1 MDYTENRGIRPA
13 AVDGARTL
21 EFVTSAASAAARHP
35 MTDQLRVL
43 QSAIA
48 VAPCGMA
55 VCNRFGRLLLANRAL
70 GEIFGYAPAD
80 LLPRN
85 LRTIIPD
92 IVFAAETPGPMAV
105 AAPAAHAP
113 AALVVNADA
122 ARGREVE
129 GIRKDG
135 ATTLVRV
142 AVAPIASQSEWLFV
156 VSIVDLSERQRVAS
170 QVSLLQRQTGVQ
182 GIVTALATR
191 CAAAAFDD
199 LDAALTE
206 VLRDVGEGLALDRC
220 VAYVPAT
227 NDANALAPAY
237 AWTRNGG
244 LLPSDAADAWNTL
257 PGLLARARLGE
268 ATIAAAL
275 DDLED
280 ATDRA
285 SLAALGARAC
295 AALPLDVNGARGAL
309 VVDTLAERT
318 WPAEIVDSLRLVAAV
333 MSQSLARKHDRER
346 LNLGLDELRRQRDE
360 TAGENAVLRRETA
373 VLLHTDRSI
382 ASQSVAI
389 RRVVAQVQQVA
400 PTTAT
405 VLLLGE
411 TGAGKEVF
419 AQAIHNMSPRQR
431 RAMIR
436 VSCAAIP
443 TALIESELF
452 GRERGA
458 FTGALSRQIG
468 RFEAAHG
475 STIFLDEIGDLP
487 LEIQVKLLRVLQE
500 RTVER
505 LGGNQSTKV
514 DVRVIA
520 ATNRNLE
527 QAVANGTF
535 REDLFYRLNVFPIT
549 IPPLRERVAD
559 IPSLVWTF
567 VDEFSHAFGKKVDAI
582 SKESIEALQR
592 YAWPGNVRELRNVIE
607 REMIVATGSTLT
619 VAAPRPVA
627 SERHAP
633 SSRLADIEVEHNRSV
648 LDSCGWRVR
657 GIGGAAERLGV
668 KPTTLESRMA
678 RLGIAREKKVAR
690 A

>member
-1 MDYTENRGIRPA
+1 M
-13 AVDGARTL
+13 
-21 EFVTSAASAAARHP
+21 
-35 MTDQLRVL
+35 
-43 QSAIA
+43 AI
-48 VAPCGMA
+48 
-55 VCNRFGRLLLANRAL
+55 CNRFGRLLLANGAM
-70 GEIFGYAPAD
+70 GQIFGYHRAE
-80 LLPRN
+80 LLPRD
-85 LRTIIPD
+85 LRTLIPD
-92 IVFAAETPGPMAV
+92 LGFGADRQDMAAAS
-105 AAPAAHAP
+105 PA
-113 AALVVNADA
+113 
-122 ARGREVE
+122 RELD

-135 ATTLVRV
+135 SPAPIRVTVSPV
-142 AVAPIASQSEWLFV
+142 AVHSESLFTV
-156 VSIVDLSERQRVAS
+156 TIVDISDERRREAQVALLEGQARVQALIS
-170 QVSLLQRQTGVQ
+170 D
-182 GIVTALATR
+182 LATR
-191 CAAAAFDD
+191 CAAAPFDG
-199 LDAALTE
+199 LDAVLAG
-206 VLRDVGEGLALDRC
+206 VLREVGEALGLDRC
-220 VAYVPAT
+220 IAYVPKAYGASAYT
-227 NDANALAPAY
+227 PTYSWARKGTILPA
-237 AWTRNGG
+237 
-244 LLPSDAADAWNTL
+244 DDADARETL
-257 PGLLARARLGE
+257 PGLLARARAGE
-268 ATIAAAL
+268 TTVAATL
-275 DDLED
+275 DDLAD
-280 ATDRA
+280 PTDRT
-285 SLAALGARAC
+285 SMAALGARAC
-295 AALPLDVNGARGAL
+295 AALPLAVNGTRGAL
-309 VVDTLAERT
+309 VVDTLTERL
-318 WPAEIVDSLRLVAAV
+318 WPRERLDSLRLIAAV
-333 MSQSLARKHDRER
+333 ITQALARKRDRER
-346 LNLGLDELRRQRDE
+346 LDLGLDELRRQRDE
-360 TAGENAVLRRETA
+360 TAGENAVLRRETS
-373 VLLHTDRSI
+373 VRLHTDRSI
-382 ASQSVAI
+382 AAQSVAI
-389 RRVVAQVQQVA
+389 RRVVAQVEQVA

-419 AQAIHNMSPRQR
+419 AQAIHNLSPRQR

-443 TALIESELF
+443 SALIESELF

-520 ATNRNLE
+520 ATHRNLE
-527 QAVANGTF
+527 QAVGDGTF

-549 IPPLRERVAD
+549 IPPLRERLAD

-567 VDEFSHAFGKKVDAI
+567 VDEFSHTFGKKVDAI

-592 YAWPGNVRELRNVIE
+592 YSWPGNVRELRNVIE

-633 SSRLADIEVEHNRSV
+633 SSRLADIEVEHIRSV

-678 RLGIAREKKVAR
+678 RLGIVREKKISR

>member
-1 MDYTENRGIRPA
+1 MEYTGNRNDVRPHTSFDA
-13 AVDGARTL
+13 DFLTSSPSVARYPT
-21 EFVTSAASAAARHP
+21 A
-35 MTDQLRVL
+35 DQLHVL
-43 QSAIA
+43 HSAIA
-48 VAPCGMA
+48 AAPCGMA
-55 VCNRFGRLLLANRAL
+55 ICNRFGRLLLANGAM
-70 GEIFGYAPAD
+70 GAIFGYPRAE
-80 LLPRN
+80 LLPRD
-85 LRTIIPD
+85 LRTIIPGLTSGAD
-92 IVFAAETPGPMAV
+92 MPDTAGSS
-105 AAPAAHAP
+105 PARD
-113 AALVVNADA
+113 L
-122 ARGREVE
+122 E

-135 ATTLVRV
+135 SPAHIRV
-142 AVAPIASQSEWLFV
+142 AISPVVVQSESLFA
-156 VSIVDLSERQRVAS
+156 VSIVDVSDERRREARVALLES
-170 QVSLLQRQTGVQ
+170 QAEVQ
-182 GIVTALATR
+182 ALISDLATR
-191 CAAAAFDD
+191 CAATPFDG
-199 LDAALTE
+199 LDAALAGT
-206 VLRDVGEGLALDRC
+206 LREVGEALGLDRC
-220 VAYVPAT
+220 IAYVPKAHGAT
-227 NDANALAPAY
+227 AY
-237 AWTRNGG
+237 TPTYSWARAGT
-244 LLPSDAADAWNTL
+244 LLPAADADAGEML
-257 PGLLARARLGE
+257 PGLLARARAGE
-268 ATIAAAL
+268 ATVAATL
-275 DDLED
+275 DDLAD
-280 ATDRA
+280 PIDRA
-285 SLAALGARAC
+285 SMTALGARAC
-295 AALPLDVNGARGAL
+295 AALPLAVNGTRGAL
-309 VVDTLAERT
+309 VVDTLTERP
-318 WPAEIVDSLRLVAAV
+318 WPREVLDSLRLIAAV
-333 MSQSLARKHDRER
+333 MTQPLARKRDRER
-346 LNLGLDELRRQRDE
+346 LDLGLDELRRQRDE
-360 TAGENAVLRRETA
+360 TAGENAVLRRETS
-373 VLLHTDRSI
+373 VRLHTDRSI
-382 ASQSVAI
+382 AAQSVAI
-389 RRVVAQVQQVA
+389 RRVLAQVEQVA

-527 QAVANGTF
+527 QAVADGTF

-549 IPPLRERVAD
+549 IPPLRERIAD

-567 VDEFSHAFGKKVDAI
+567 VDEFSQMFGKKVDAI

-592 YAWPGNVRELRNVIE
+592 YSWPGNVRELRNVIE
-607 REMIVATGSTLT
+607 REMIVATASTLT

-633 SSRLADIEVEHNRSV
+633 SSRLADIEVEHIRSV
-648 LDSCGWRVR
+648 LDGCGWRVR

-678 RLGIAREKKVAR
+678 RLGIVREKKPSR

>member
-1 MDYTENRGIRPA
+1 MEYTGNRREIFPHSSFDAGFLTSSPS
-13 AVDGARTL
+13 VARYP
-21 EFVTSAASAAARHP
+21 VA
-35 MTDQLRVL
+35 DQLHVL
-43 QSAIA
+43 QCAIA
-48 VAPCGMA
+48 AAPCGMA
-55 VCNRFGRLLLANRAL
+55 ICNRFGRLLLANPAM
-70 GEIFGYAPAD
+70 GELFGYHCAEA
-80 LLPRN
+80 LPRD
-85 LRTIIPD
+85 LRAIIPD
-92 IVFAAETPGPMAV
+92 LAFGADRQGAA
-105 AAPAAHAP
+105 AASPTCD
-113 AALVVNADA
+113 L
-122 ARGREVE
+122 E
-129 GIRKDG
+129 GIRENG
-135 ATTLVRV
+135 SPTPIRVSVSPV
-142 AVAPIASQSEWLFV
+142 AVRSESLFA
-156 VSIVDLSERQRVAS
+156 VSIVDISDERRREGQIALLES
-170 QVSLLQRQTGVQ
+170 QNDVHALISD
-182 GIVTALATR
+182 LATR
-191 CAAAAFDD
+191 CAAAPFAGV
-199 LDAALTE
+199 DAALVG
-206 VLRDVGEGLALDRC
+206 VLREVGEALGLDRC
-220 VAYVPAT
+220 IAYVPKT
-227 NDANALAPAY
+227 H
-237 AWTRNGG
+237 
-244 LLPSDAADAWNTL
+244 DAASYTPTYSWARKGTVLPADDADARETL
-257 PGLLARARLGE
+257 PGLLARARAGE
-268 ATIAAAL
+268 TTVAATL
-275 DDLED
+275 DDLAD
-280 ATDRA
+280 PTDRA
-285 SLAALGARAC
+285 SMAALGARAC
-295 AALPLDVNGARGAL
+295 VALPLAVNGTRGAL
-309 VVDTLAERT
+309 VVDTLTERL
-318 WPAEIVDSLRLVAAV
+318 WPRELLHSLRLIAAV
-333 MSQSLARKHDRER
+333 ITQPLARKRDRER
-346 LNLGLDELRRQRDE
+346 LDLGLDELRRQRDE
-360 TAGENAVLRRETA
+360 TAGENAVLRRETS
-373 VLLHTDRSI
+373 VRLHTDRSI
-382 ASQSVAI
+382 AAQSVAI
-389 RRVVAQVQQVA
+389 RRVVAQVEQVA

-419 AQAIHNMSPRQR
+419 AQAIHNLSPRQR

-443 TALIESELF
+443 SALIESELF

-520 ATNRNLE
+520 ATHRNLE
-527 QAVANGTF
+527 QAVGDGTF

-549 IPPLRERVAD
+549 IPPLRERLAD

-567 VDEFSHAFGKKVDAI
+567 VDEFSHTFGKKVDAI

-592 YAWPGNVRELRNVIE
+592 YSWPGNVRELRNVIE

-633 SSRLADIEVEHNRSV
+633 SSRLADIEVEHIRSV

-678 RLGIAREKKVAR
+678 RLGIVREKKISR

>member
-1 MDYTENRGIRPA
+1 MD
-13 AVDGARTL
+13 AVRTL
-21 EFVTSAASAAARHP
+21 DFATGSVAAGRYPIS
-35 MTDQLRVL
+35 DQLRAL

-48 VAPCGMA
+48 VATCGMT

-70 GEIFGYAPAD
+70 NEIFGYLPTD

-85 LRTIIPD
+85 LRTVIPD
-92 IVFAAETPGPMAV
+92 MVFAAEMPTASAPQAPGAGLITSDVP
-105 AAPAAHAP
+105 
-113 AALVVNADA
+113 
-122 ARGREVE
+122 GTREVE

-135 ATTLVRV
+135 SPTLLRV
-142 AVAPIASQSEWLFV
+142 AVSPIPSQAEWLYV
-156 VSIVDLSERQRVAS
+156 VSIIDLSDRRRVES
-170 QVSLLQRQTGVQ
+170 QVAVLQRQVGVQ
-182 GIVTALATR
+182 AIVTQLATR
-191 CAAAAFDD
+191 CAAAPFES
-199 LDAALTE
+199 LDTTLAEL
-206 VLRDVGEGLALDRC
+206 LREVGEGLALDRC
-220 VAYVPAT
+220 VAYVPAS
-227 NDANALAPAY
+227 NDATALTPTY
-237 AWTRNGG
+237 SWTRTGG
-244 LLPSDAADAWNTL
+244 LLPADATDAWNTL
-257 PGLLARARLGE
+257 PGILSRARAGDSTVA
-268 ATIAAAL
+268 ATIE
-275 DDLED
+275 DLAD

-285 SLAALGARAC
+285 SMAALGARAC
-295 AALPLDVNGARGAL
+295 VALPMDLNAARGAL
-309 VVDTLAERT
+309 VVDTLAERP
-318 WPAEIVDSLRLVAAV
+318 WPSEVLDSLRLVAAV
-333 MSQSLARKHDRER
+333 MSQSLARKRDRER
-346 LNLGLDELRRQRDE
+346 LDLGLDELRRQRDE

-389 RRVVAQVQQVA
+389 RRVLAQVQQVA

-411 TGAGKEVF
+411 TGVGKEVF

-505 LGGNQSTKV
+505 LGGNSSTKV

-527 QAVANGTF
+527 QAVANSTF

-549 IPPLRERVAD
+549 VPPLRERIAD

-592 YAWPGNVRELRNVIE
+592 YSWPGNVRELRNVIE
-607 REMIVATGSTLT
+607 REMIVATGPTLT

-633 SSRLADIEVEHNRSV
+633 SSRLADIEVEHIRAV
-648 LDSCGWRVR
+648 LDGCGWRVR

-678 RLGIAREKKVAR
+678 RLGIVREKRIAH